1 MNMSNIQ
8 ILIIDDEQPARKKLK
23 SFILNSGCMCEI
35 HEATNG
41 IEAVEKISEINPQL
55 VFLDIQMPGMTGFE
69 VIEHIGVDHMP
80 FVIFVTAFDQ
90 YALDAFEV
98 NAVDYLLKPF
108 DRERFR
114 KAFNK
119 VLDRISSKRP
129 GNEDFTKLLAEINQS
144 RRFSERF
151 LVNQAS
157 RYFFIQADDIR
168 YISSEEKYVSLYTDS
183 GTFLLRE
190 TMNNME
196 GKLDPDKFARVHRSY
211 IVNIS
216 CIKEIQPWS
225 HGDYI
230 IVLIN
235 NEKIN
240 LSRRYKN
247 RLMP

>member
-1 MNMSNIQ
+1 MNSIE
-8 ILIIDDEQPARKKLK
+8 ILIIDDEQPARKKLI
-23 SFILNSGCMCEI
+23 SFIKKSGYACEI

-41 IEAVEKISEINPQL
+41 IEAVEKISEIKPHL
-55 VFLDIQMPGMTGFE
+55 VFLDIQMPGMSGFE
-69 VIEHIGVDHMP
+69 VIENIGVESMP
-80 FVIFVTAFDQ
+80 FVVFVTAFDQ

-98 NAVDYLLKPF
+98 NAIDYLLKPF
-108 DRERFR
+108 DQERFK
-114 KAFNK
+114 KAFDK
-119 VLDRISSKRP
+119 ALERIDSKNP
-129 GNEDFTKLLAEINQS
+129 VKEDFTKLLAEIN
-144 RRFSERF
+144 RTKKFSERF
-151 LVNQAS
+151 LVNQS
-157 RYFFIQADDIR
+157 SKYFFVQADDIFF
-168 YISSEEKYVSLYTDS
+168 ISSEEKYVSLHTDS

-196 GKLDPDKFARVHRSY
+196 EKLAPDKFARVHRSY

-230 IVLIN
+230 IVLN
-235 NEKIN
+235 NNDKIN

>member
-1 MNMSNIQ
+1 MNMNNI
-8 ILIIDDEQPARKKLK
+8 IIMIIDDEQPARKKLS
-23 SFILNSGCMCEI
+23 SFIINSGYGCEI

-41 IEAVEKISEINPQL
+41 IEAVEKIEELNPQI

-69 VIEHIGVDHMP
+69 VIENIGLEEMP
-80 FVIFVTAFDQ
+80 FVVFVTAYDQ
-90 YALDAFEV
+90 YAIDAFEV
-98 NAVDYLLKPF
+98 NAIDYLLKPF
-108 DRERFR
+108 DRERFQ
-114 KAFNK
+114 KAFEK
-119 VLDRISSKRP
+119 VLERINSK
-129 GNEDFTKLLAEINQS
+129 NQIKENFTKLLTEIN
-144 RRFSERF
+144 RPKTFKERF

-168 YISSEEKYVSLYTDS
+168 YISSEEKYVSLHTDS

-196 GKLDPDKFARVHRSY
+196 EKLAPDKFARVHRSY

-216 CIKEIQPWS
+216 YIKEIQPWS

-230 IVLIN
+230 IVMKN
-235 NEKIN
+235 SEKIN